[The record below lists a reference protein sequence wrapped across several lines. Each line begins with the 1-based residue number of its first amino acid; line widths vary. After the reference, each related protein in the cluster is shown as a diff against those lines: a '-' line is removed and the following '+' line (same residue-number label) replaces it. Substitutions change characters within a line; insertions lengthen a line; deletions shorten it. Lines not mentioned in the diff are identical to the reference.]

1 MDVRQ
6 QPARFSS
13 RPPAGAGQQQPE
25 QAKEVVS
32 ERAQDRLPSRP
43 LLCSRPQPR
52 VHQPEHR
59 LPQVRPPGSV
69 QLAHQAEGLLKE

>member
-6 QPARFSS
+6 QPALFSS
-13 RPPAGAGQQQPE
+13 RPPPGAGQQQPE
-25 QAKEVVS
+25 QAEEVIV
-32 ERAQDRLPSRP
+32 ERAPDRLPPRP
-43 LLCSRPQPR
+43 ILRRRPQPR

-69 QLAHQAEGLLKE
+69 QLSHQAEGLLK